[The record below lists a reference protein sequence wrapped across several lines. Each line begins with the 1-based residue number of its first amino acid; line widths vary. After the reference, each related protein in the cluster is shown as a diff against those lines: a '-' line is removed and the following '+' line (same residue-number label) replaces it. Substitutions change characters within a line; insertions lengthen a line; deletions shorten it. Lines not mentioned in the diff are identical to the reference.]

1 MIRAVVAAA
10 AAAVLVAERLIPVA
24 NAVPISSL
32 DGHSSGVEPWTR
44 ARTVDGAHH
53 VGSGSSARARTTKGS
68 AIHSSARG
76 AEDDVLLWGPS
87 WSQIPPRITLRGAAI
102 PSALSSSSN
111 GNGASSATP
120 AVIARQPHDSGHG
133 HVLPST
139 SVAPSTRV
147 EASNDLAVL
156 EGSYEA
162 ESPELHEA
170 PRAEPFDIWENY
182 AEIPRAIEPFPGL
195 PNTGGEHPRMPRS
208 GTRSGT
214 RMFVPFIVERIH
226 LTCSRERNTE
236 QHKAPT
242 CVLGFTATL
251 FTHYHSHYLHHY
263 GNRTLHY
270 HVAYQRARVT
280 FSQTRKARCG

>member
-1 MIRAVVAAA
+1 MWNVTVHVRPVPACLVPRVQQASCADFEVVITRAKMIRAVVAAA
-10 AAAVLVAERLIPVA
+10 AAVLVAERVIPVA
-24 NAVPISSL
+24 NAVPISL
-32 DGHSSGVEPWTR
+32 DSQSSGVEPWTR
-44 ARTVDGAHH
+44 AQAVDGAHR

-111 GNGASSATP
+111 GASSATP
-120 AVIARQPHDSGHG
+120 AVVARQPHDG

-139 SVAPSTRV
+139 SVTSSTRV
-147 EASNDLAVL
+147 EASNDMAVL
-156 EGSYEA
+156 EGSNQA

-195 PNTGGEHPRMPRS
+195 PSTGGEHLRMPRS
-208 GTRSGT
+208 GTRSGAP
-214 RMFVPFIVERIH
+214 MFVPFIFERIH
-226 LTCSRERNTE
+226 LTCSRECN
-236 QHKAPT
+236 A
-242 CVLGFTATL
+242 
-251 FTHYHSHYLHHY
+251 
-263 GNRTLHY
+263 
-270 HVAYQRARVT
+270 
-280 FSQTRKARCG
+280 